1 MHASRSAEIPLWLG
15 ERRRFCDR
23 RREPGAVLPVPD
35 ARRRAAGSRGTGACP
50 RGRRHGDARCGRS
63 GADRGVARGP
73 RRPGFAARRA
83 PLHLPGRLL
92 RVRAARASQPH
103 PEGRGHRF
111 RWVPCRNCD
120 AGGYGRSRRESAA
133 RPPARQRPSGG
144 PPLAS
149 KRSATDDVRCRDE
162 RAPIVGALRPAG
174 CTSPLP
180 DHRIR
185 TSHHVCSPLDG
196 ARRALCRGPRRFV
209 RAG

>member
-1 MHASRSAEIPLWLG
+1 MHASRSVEIPLWPA
-15 ERRRFCDR
+15 ERGRICHR
-23 RREPGAVLPVPD
+23 RREPGAILPVPD
-35 ARRRAAGSRGTGACP
+35 ARRRASGSRRTVARAC
-50 RGRRHGDARCGRS
+50 RGGHGDARCGPCRAV
-63 GADRGVARGP
+63 GGVAHRAWRHGHP
-73 RRPGFAARRA
+73 ARRA

-92 RVRAARASQPH
+92 CVLAARAPQPH
-103 PEGRGHRF
+103 AAGRLRAMGHGARG
-111 RWVPCRNCD
+111 NCGP
-120 AGGYGRSRRESAA
+120 GGDGRSRRESPA
-133 RPPARQRPSGG
+133 RPPTRQRPTGG

-196 ARRALCRGPRRFV
+196 ARRALCRGPCRFV

>member
-1 MHASRSAEIPLWLG
+1 MHASRSAEIPLWPA
-15 ERRRFCDR
+15 ERRRFCHR
-23 RREPGAVLPVPD
+23 RREPGAILPVPD
-35 ARRRAAGSRGTGACP
+35 ARRRAAGSRGTGARP
-50 RGRRHGDARCGRS
+50 RRSGHADAGIGRR
-63 GADRGVARGP
+63 GAASGVARGP

-92 RVRAARASQPH
+92 CVHAARASQPH
-103 PEGRGHRF
+103 PEGRGRRF
-111 RWVPCRNCD
+111 RWVPRRDCG
-120 AGGYGRSRRESAA
+120 AGGYGRSRREPAA
-133 RPPARQRPSGG
+133 NAPARQRPSGG
-144 PPLAS
+144 PSLAS
-149 KRSATDDVRCRDE
+149 RRSATDDVRCRDE